1 MQNQIEIISPQIN
14 DVLKGRGV
22 TYNSHHG
29 NVQFR
34 SIVNDLKVEYVYAPK
49 HRKPLYA
56 ENIVLKIKSMDP
68 PGRFLIKNAGKWKEI
83 NDKAAMAKTRQA
95 LREGAKDILVNGE
108 QRPSSIG
115 SEADFSS
122 MVSNEKCRSC
132 TLSKQDKFLQAI
144 LLPVCR

>member
-1 MQNQIEIISPQIN
+1 
-14 DVLKGRGV
+14 
-22 TYNSHHG
+22 
-29 NVQFR
+29 
-34 SIVNDLKVEYVYAPK
+34 
-49 HRKPLYA
+49 
-56 ENIVLKIKSMDP
+56 MDP

-115 SEADFSS
+115 SKADNSS
-122 MVSNEKCRSC
+122 MVSNEKCRRC

>member
-1 MQNQIEIISPQIN
+1 
-14 DVLKGRGV
+14 
-22 TYNSHHG
+22 
-29 NVQFR
+29 
-34 SIVNDLKVEYVYAPK
+34 
-49 HRKPLYA
+49 
-56 ENIVLKIKSMDP
+56 MDP